1 MNGLKG
7 VAVTIGTKDL
17 TKNELATTEN
27 QLAEIK
33 MEKSELARIALKQSF
48 SEQVIIFVDKDKECS
63 MRMILLEQNPNK

>member
-1 MNGLKG
+1 
-7 VAVTIGTKDL
+7 
-17 TKNELATTEN
+17 
-27 QLAEIK
+27 